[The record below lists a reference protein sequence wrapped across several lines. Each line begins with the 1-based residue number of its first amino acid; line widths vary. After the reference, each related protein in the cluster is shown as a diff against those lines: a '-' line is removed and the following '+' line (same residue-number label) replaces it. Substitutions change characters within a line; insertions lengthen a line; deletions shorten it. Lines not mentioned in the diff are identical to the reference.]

1 MSIQAQLQE
10 LKGISAELRNLNI
23 KRKKLKEREKDIANK
38 VSDFLKSKDQPGLKY
53 NGEAFVVEEKETR
66 MYKKQKDK
74 DASAIEVLKDLN
86 IDSPEK
92 VLTKI
97 LEAMKGDT
105 IVKEKLK
112 IKKIKS

>member
-1 MSIQAQLQE
+1 MSIKSEVQE
-10 LKGISAELRNLNI
+10 LEGIRAELRNLGI
-23 KRKKLKEREKDIANK
+23 KRKKLKEREKDIENRI
-38 VSDFLKSKDQPGLKY
+38 SDFLKSKDQPGLKH
-53 NGEAFVVEEKETR
+53 NGVAFVVEEKETR

-74 DASAIEVLKDLN
+74 DASAIEVLKDLR